1 MAEHVWKDLLESGEE
16 EESAKGQDAGVA
28 SQPEP
33 KHGGVLRDPL
43 SQAYVKRF
51 FISVTEEEFS
61 RGLLWVSEH
70 DQVIACI

>member
-1 MAEHVWKDLLESGEE
+1 VAAHVWKDLLESGEE
-16 EESAKGQDAGVA
+16 EELAKQQDAGGM
-28 SQPEP
+28 SKPLQ
-33 KHGGVLRDPL
+33 KKGGVLRDPL

>member
-1 MAEHVWKDLLESGEE
+1 VAAHVWKDLLESGEE
-16 EESAKGQDAGVA
+16 EELAKQQDAGGM
-28 SQPEP
+28 SKPLQ
-33 KHGGVLRDPL
+33 KGGVLRDPL